1 MQSRNQYSASFCE
14 FAERLRETA
23 DGLFSQVTE
32 RTTPAQFAASQQTL
46 LERKKELEAEL
57 RARGRFHY
65 ASASGSLHR
74 CVAQVYEDAYT
85 RLRLLSQL
93 QQPPAPGRNHP
104 PRSADEVVNDVLL
117 LADAVKRPGDTYLG
131 EERTDNTA
139 PEKANDQDTRSP

>member
-1 MQSRNQYSASFCE
+1 MQARNQQSASLCE

-32 RTTPAQFAASQQTL
+32 RTMPAQYTAAQQTL
-46 LERKKELEAEL
+46 LERKQELEAEL

-74 CVAQVYEDAYT
+74 CVAQAYKDAST

-93 QQPPAPGRNHP
+93 QQPPAPPPARRQP
-104 PRSADEVVNDVLL
+104 PRSPDAVVNDVSS
-117 LADAVKRPGDTYLG
+117 LADEVKRPGQTFLG
-131 EERTDNTA
+131 EERRDDTA
-139 PEKANDQDTRSP
+139 PGGKR

>member
-1 MQSRNQYSASFCE
+1 MQARNQQSASLCE

-32 RTTPAQFAASQQTL
+32 RTMPAQYTAAQQTL
-46 LERKKELEAEL
+46 LERKQELEAEL

-74 CVAQVYEDAYT
+74 CVAQAYEDAST

-93 QQPPAPGRNHP
+93 QQPPMMPAPRQP
-104 PRSADEVVNDVLL
+104 PRSADDVVNDIAS
-117 LADAVKRPGDTYLG
+117 LADAIKRPGDTYLG
-131 EERTDNTA
+131 EERKDDAT
-139 PEKANDQDTRSP
+139 PGGSR